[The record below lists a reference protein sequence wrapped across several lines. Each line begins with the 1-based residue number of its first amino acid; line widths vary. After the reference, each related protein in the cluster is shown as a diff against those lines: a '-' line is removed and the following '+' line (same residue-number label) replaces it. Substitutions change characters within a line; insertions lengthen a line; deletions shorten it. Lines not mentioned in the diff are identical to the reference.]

1 VQSAAHRTCWS
12 QEKLNM
18 ENALV
23 ALSNELAAAVE
34 RAGRSV
40 VVVNA
45 RPRIASSGVHWRQGV
60 IVTAEHTVKHEEEIT
75 VGLPEGGT
83 VPATLVGRDPGTDL
97 AVLKADLKNAVADF
111 GAGQIQPGNLALAIG
126 RSADSGVNATMGV
139 ISAVSGSWRT
149 WRGGRMDQYIRL
161 DVTLYPGS
169 SGGAVINTQG
179 QTLGIAT
186 NGLSR
191 IAGLAVPV
199 STVNRVVDE
208 LLTKGHISRGYLGL
222 GLQPV
227 AIPEAL
233 AKQLKLSGPAGV
245 IVLSVEPNGP
255 SERAGLLIGDIV
267 VALNGQAVKDT
278 DDVQS
283 VLEPGF
289 VGKAVKAAL
298 VRGGALAEASITIG
312 ERPRRAE

>member
-1 VQSAAHRTCWS
+1 
-12 QEKLNM
+12 M

>member
-1 VQSAAHRTCWS
+1 
-12 QEKLNM
+12 M

-23 ALSNELAAAVE
+23 ALSNELAGAVE

-40 VVVNA
+40 VTVNA

-60 IVTAEHTVKHEEEIT
+60 VVTAEHTVRHEEEIT
-75 VGLPEGGT
+75 VGLPEGGS
-83 VPATLVGRDPGTDL
+83 VPAILVGRDPGTDL
-97 AVLKADLKNAVADF
+97 AVLKADLKNTVADF
-111 GAGQIQPGNLALAIG
+111 GAGPISPGNLALVIG

-149 WRGGRMDQYIRL
+149 WRGGMMDQYIRL
-161 DVTLYPGS
+161 DVTLFPGS
-169 SGGAVINTQG
+169 SGGAVIDAQG

-199 STVNRVVDE
+199 STVNRVVEE
-208 LLTKGHISRGYLGL
+208 LLTKGHISRGYLGV
-222 GLQPV
+222 GLQPI

-233 AKQLKLSGPAGV
+233 ARQLKLSNPAGV
-245 IVLSVEPNGP
+245 IVLSVEQNGP
-255 SERAGLLIGDIV
+255 SEKAGLLIGDIV
-267 VALNGQAVKDT
+267 VALNGKTIRDT

-283 VLEPGF
+283 VLEPSF
-289 VGKAVKAAL
+289 VGKPVKAAL
-298 VRGGALAEASITIG
+298 VRGGALTEASITIG